1 MNESIENIQVSK
13 ETENMVDSLIE
24 KFIVLSRMDEFAL

>member
-1 MNESIENIQVSK
+1 MNEIKENIQVSK

-24 KFIVLSRMDEFAL
+24 KFIDLIQND